1 MASNASDEQ
10 SYEKIVENA
19 SPEIFAKLMAL
30 VQKRNKAQKDLVQ
43 KKTPSGLVRFPDL
56 SPCAFVSVL
65 C

>member
-1 MASNASDEQ
+1 MASNASDVQ
-10 SYEKIVENA
+10 IKKIVDNA
-19 SPEIFAKLMAL
+19 PREILAEIMAL
-30 VQKRNKAQKDLVQ
+30 LEKKNLEQKDLVQ

>member
-1 MASNASDEQ
+1 MASNASDVQIKKIMDNAPPEFLAKIMAL
-10 SYEKIVENA
+10 YEKT
-19 SPEIFAKLMAL
+19 
-30 VQKRNKAQKDLVQ
+30 NKEQNDLVQ

>member
-19 SPEIFAKLMAL
+19 SPEILEKLMAL

>member
-1 MASNASDEQ
+1 MASNASEVQ
-10 SYEKIVENA
+10 IKKIVENA
-19 SPEIFAKLMAL
+19 PPGILAEIMELLEKS
-30 VQKRNKAQKDLVQ
+30 KKEQKDSVQ

>member
-1 MASNASDEQ
+1 MASNASDVQ
-10 SYEKIVENA
+10 IKKIVQNA
-19 SPEIFAKLMAL
+19 SPEILAELMAL
-30 VQKRNKAQKDLVQ
+30 VQKRKKEQKDLVQ